1 MIVVSDT
8 TPISELTK
16 VGYLNLLRDLFGQ
29 VVIPQE
35 VYAELMT
42 GSHSAKVIVPR
53 LNWLEVREVGD
64 TQQLKVLQLESNLD
78 LGEVAAII
86 LAEELKAT
94 QLLIDERAARRIA
107 LARQLPV
114 IGTVGILV
122 LAKQRG
128 LIESVKTIL
137 DAMIGKGT
145 RIGERLYQQAL
156 FLAQEENCGLL

>member
-29 VVIPQE
+29 VVIPQQ
-35 VYAELMT
+35 VYIELMR
-42 GSHSAKVIVPR
+42 GHHPAAIIVQR
-53 LNWLEVREVGD
+53 LDWLEIREVGN
-64 TQQLKVLQLESNLD
+64 THQLKVLQLKSNLD

-86 LAEELKAT
+86 LAEELEANH
-94 QLLIDERAARRIA
+94 LLIDERAARRVA
-107 LARQLPV
+107 LTRQLPV

-128 LIESVKTIL
+128 LIDNVKTIL
-137 DAMIGKGT
+137 DAMITNGT
-145 RIGERLYQQAL
+145 RIGERLYKQAL
-156 FLAQEENCGLL
+156 LLAQEDNI

>member
-16 VGYLNLLRDLFGQ
+16 VGYLNLLPDLFGR

-35 VYAELMT
+35 VYAELIT
-42 GSHSAKVIVPR
+42 GPHPAKVIVPS
-53 LNWLEVREVGD
+53 LDWLEVREVGN
-64 TQQLKVLQLESNLD
+64 TQQIKLLQLQSNLD

-94 QLLIDERAARRIA
+94 QLLIDERAARRVA

-114 IGTVGILV
+114 IGTVGILL

-128 LIESVKTIL
+128 LIESIKTIL
-137 DAMIGKGT
+137 DAMIANGT
-145 RIGERLYQQAL
+145 RIGERLYKQAL
-156 FLAQEENCGLL
+156 LLAQEDND